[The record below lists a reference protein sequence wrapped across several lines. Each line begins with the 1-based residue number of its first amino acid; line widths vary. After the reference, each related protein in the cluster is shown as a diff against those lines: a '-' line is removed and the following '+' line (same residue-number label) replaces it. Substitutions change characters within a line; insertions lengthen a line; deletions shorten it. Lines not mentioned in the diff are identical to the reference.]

1 MGYPSISQTCR
12 KYESSRPSLWEN
24 LKSHNVAVC
33 VCVVLEMTGFFS
45 YWPPHKTS
53 YSSCSLFTAFYIS
66 LSTIFYIFLHL
77 FVLLV
82 FSLLLSLSRSRLCYL
97 WLCFA
102 VPCLLICLFLQLFTC
117 SFSTV
122 CISVI
127 LSYYM
132 FIYLFICLEVLGK
145 TTEKCIRIF
154 KRLLNFQLK
163 CHDIP
168 AC

>member
-1 MGYPSISQTCR
+1 MNPQDHLSANL
-12 KYESSRPSLWEN
+12 ESR
-24 LKSHNVAVC
+24 NVAVC
-33 VCVVLEMTGFFS
+33 VCVVLERKLGFF
-45 YWPPHKTS
+45 PTDHQIKTS
-53 YSSCSLFTAFYIS
+53 YFSCSLFTDFVIS

-82 FSLLLSLSRSRLCYL
+82 SSLLLSLSRSHLCYL

-102 VPCLLICLFLQLFTC
+102 VPFLLICLFLQFFTY

-122 CISVI
+122 CIAVI
-127 LSYYM
+127 FFYYM
-132 FIYLFICLEVLGK
+132 FIYLFACLEVLGN
-145 TTEKCIRIF
+145 TTKKCIRMFNHLHI
-154 KRLLNFQLK
+154 FQLK